1 MRPDLLS
8 PASEFGRYRSRT
20 VPNDHCLNLLRNLL
34 VLVAIVLS
42 ASVCALATKRP
53 QAIKEVKRSY
63 KGISFEYNTALARE
77 IQAKV
82 VVQSLDGKPGDVE
95 PRHVALNLIGYQM
108 PHPSPFMGAP
118 TVRVFPIDSY
128 RSLIVAYSQEMA
140 KSTIPPA
147 NYVPDFED
155 QINTLKTLLAKRPSS
170 ETIDI
175 ILTQGRSDY
184 YRGRL
189 PLLPMYDLCE
199 PFRSHFQYLN
209 FKNGSGVAFI
219 TQYTME
225 STLIV
230 NQALSFNFQGM
241 TADGKYY
248 VTAQFPIAAPF
259 LPNDFSEELAAKEG
273 LNYDKGMFNDSFRKG
288 YKSYIDRTAARIEAL
303 PGDEFRPALPMM
315 VHLLESLQIE
325 ADLFKSK

>member
-1 MRPDLLS
+1 M
-8 PASEFGRYRSRT
+8 ART
-20 VPNDHCLNLLRNLL
+20 DKNLYLL
-34 VLVAIVLS
+34 VFAFFSLCVNVDAVAL
-42 ASVCALATKRP
+42 KRL
-53 QAIKEVKRSY
+53 QIGKEVKRSY

-82 VVQSLDGKPGDVE
+82 VAESLGGKPGDVE
-95 PRHVALNLIGYQM
+95 PRHVALDLIGYQM
-108 PHPSPFMGAP
+108 PHPSPFMGGP
-118 TVRVFPIDSY
+118 TVRAFPIDSY

-140 KSTIPPA
+140 KSTIPAA
-147 NYVPDFED
+147 NYVPDFDD
-155 QINTLKTLLAKRPSS
+155 QINTLKTLLAKRPSA

-175 ILTQGRSDY
+175 VLTQGRSDY

-189 PLLPMYDLCE
+189 PLLPMYDVCE

-230 NQALSFNFQGM
+230 NQSLSFNFQGM

-259 LPNDFSEELAAKEG
+259 LPHDFSEELAAKEG
-273 LNYDKGMFNDSFRKG
+273 LNYDKGMFNDSFRKS
-288 YKSYIDRTAARIEAL
+288 YKSYIDRTAARIEGH

>member
-1 MRPDLLS
+1 M
-8 PASEFGRYRSRT
+8 ART
-20 VPNDHCLNLLRNLL
+20 VRNLHVL
-34 VLVAIVLS
+34 VLAFFFLSVKVDAVAL
-42 ASVCALATKRP
+42 KRL
-53 QAIKEVKRSY
+53 QIDKEVKRSY
-63 KGISFEYNTALARE
+63 QGISFEYNTALARE
-77 IQAKV
+77 IRAKV
-82 VVQSLDGKPGDVE
+82 VAESLDGKLGDVE
-95 PRHVALNLIGYQM
+95 PRHIALDLIGYQM

-118 TVRVFPIDSY
+118 TVRIFPIESY
-128 RSLIVAYSQEMA
+128 RSLIVGYSQEMA
-140 KSTIPPA
+140 KSTMPPA
-147 NYVPDFED
+147 NYVPDFDD
-155 QINTLKTLLAKRPSS
+155 QINTLKTLLAKRPST

-175 ILTQGRSDY
+175 VLTQGRSDY

-189 PLLPMYDLCE
+189 PLLPMYDVCE

-209 FKNGSGVAFI
+209 FKNGSGVAFV

-248 VTAQFPIAAPF
+248 VTAQFPIAVPF
-259 LPNDFSEELAAKEG
+259 LPHDFSEELAAKEG
-273 LNYDKGMFNDSFRKG
+273 LNYDGGMFNDSFRQS

-303 PGDEFRPALPMM
+303 SVEEFRPALPMM
-315 VHLLESLQIE
+315 VRLLESLQIE